1 MRARIAAGLLLGLL
15 IAGVAGA
22 KWWDREILRPG
33 PLPASHT
40 VLLPRGAGLSEIA
53 ERLEEA
59 RVVADRRIFQLA
71 TWTLGQSRNLKAGE
85 YAVPA
90 HASLRDVVQLLSSGR
105 VVVRKVTIPEGLTV
119 RQTLATLAD
128 AEGMEGTVA
137 AETIREG
144 ELMPATYNYVWG
156 DERGRMIV
164 RMRAAM
170 SELVERLWRER
181 APGLPLATP
190 AEAVTLA
197 SIVEKETG
205 RADERGRIAGVF
217 FNRLKAGMK
226 LQSDP
231 TVIYAVAEGRDLG
244 RTLTRADLRQPHPY
258 NTYVIEGLPPGP
270 IANPGKAALEAVMK
284 PAETDALY
292 FVADGNGGHAFA
304 RTLDE
309 HNRNVARW
317 RRLMREK
324 GQQVPD
330 D

>member
-1 MRARIAAGLLLGLL
+1 MRARIAAGLLLGLV
-15 IAGVAGA
+15 IAGVVGA
-22 KWWDREILRPG
+22 KWWDRQILKPG
-33 PLPASHT
+33 PLPGSRT
-40 VLLPRGAGLSEIA
+40 ILLPRGAGLNDIA
-53 ERLEEA
+53 DRLEEA
-59 RVVADRRIFQLA
+59 RIIRDGRLFQLA
-71 TWTLGQSRNLKAGE
+71 AWTLGQGRSLKAGE

-90 HASLRDVVQLLSSGR
+90 HVSLRDLVQILASGR

-119 RQTLATLAD
+119 RQTLAALAE

-137 AETIREG
+137 VEAIKEG
-144 ELMPATYNYVWG
+144 ELLPATYNYVWG
-156 DERGRMIV
+156 DERGRMVV

-170 SELVERLWRER
+170 TETVERLWRER
-181 APGLPLATP
+181 RPGLPLATP

-205 RADERGRIAGVF
+205 RADERARIAGVF

-244 RTLTRADLRQPHPY
+244 RALTRADLRQPHPY
-258 NTYVIEGLPPGP
+258 NTYVIDGLPPGP
-270 IANPGKAALEAVMK
+270 IANPGRAALEAVMN

-292 FVADGNGGHAFA
+292 FVADGSGGHAFA

-330 D
+330 E

>member
-1 MRARIAAGLLLGLL
+1 MRARIAAGLLLGLV
-15 IAGVAGA
+15 IAGVVGA
-22 KWWDREILRPG
+22 KWWDRQILKPG
-33 PLPASHT
+33 PLPGSRT
-40 VLLPRGAGLSEIA
+40 ILLPRGAGLNDIA
-53 ERLEEA
+53 DRLEEA
-59 RVVADRRIFQLA
+59 RIIRDGRLFQLA
-71 TWTLGQSRNLKAGE
+71 AWTLGQGRSLKAGE

-90 HASLRDVVQLLSSGR
+90 HVSLRDLVQILASGR

-119 RQTLATLAD
+119 RQTLAALAE
-128 AEGMEGTVA
+128 AEGMGGTVA
-137 AETIREG
+137 VEAIKEG
-144 ELMPATYNYVWG
+144 ELLPATYNYVWG
-156 DERGRMIV
+156 DERGRMVV

-170 SELVERLWRER
+170 TETVERLWRER
-181 APGLPLATP
+181 RPGLPLATP

-205 RADERGRIAGVF
+205 RADERARIAGVF

-244 RTLTRADLRQPHPY
+244 RALTRADLRQPHPY
-258 NTYVIEGLPPGP
+258 NTYVIDGLPPGP
-270 IANPGKAALEAVMK
+270 IANPGRAALEAVMN

-292 FVADGNGGHAFA
+292 FVADGSGGHAFA

-330 D
+330 E

>member
-1 MRARIAAGLLLGLL
+1 MRARIAAGLLLGLV
-15 IAGVAGA
+15 IAGVVGA
-22 KWWDREILRPG
+22 KWWDRQILKPG
-33 PLPASHT
+33 PLPGSRT
-40 VLLPRGAGLSEIA
+40 ILLPRGAGLNDIA
-53 ERLEEA
+53 DRLEEA
-59 RVVADRRIFQLA
+59 RIIRDGRLFQLA
-71 TWTLGQSRNLKAGE
+71 AWTLGQGRSLKAGE

-90 HASLRDVVQLLSSGR
+90 HVSLRDLVQILASGR

-119 RQTLATLAD
+119 RQTLAALAE
-128 AEGMEGTVA
+128 AEGMGGTVA
-137 AETIREG
+137 VEAIKEG
-144 ELMPATYNYVWG
+144 ELLPATYNYVWG
-156 DERGRMIV
+156 DERGRMVV

-170 SELVERLWRER
+170 TETLERLWRER
-181 APGLPLATP
+181 RPGLPLATP

-205 RADERGRIAGVF
+205 RADERARIAGVF

-244 RTLTRADLRQPHPY
+244 RALTRADLRQPHPY
-258 NTYVIEGLPPGP
+258 NTYVIDGLPPGP
-270 IANPGKAALEAVMK
+270 IANPGRAALEAVMN

-292 FVADGNGGHAFA
+292 FVADGSGGHAFA

-330 D
+330 E

>member
-1 MRARIAAGLLLGLL
+1 MRARIAAGLLLGLV

-22 KWWDREILRPG
+22 KWWDRQILKPG
-33 PLPASHT
+33 PLPGSRT
-40 VLLPRGAGLSEIA
+40 MLLPRGAGLSDIA

-59 RVVADRRIFQLA
+59 RIVRDGRLFQLA
-71 TWTLGQSRNLKAGE
+71 AWTLGQGRNLKAGE
-85 YAVPA
+85 YTVPA
-90 HASLRDVVQLLSSGR
+90 HVSLGDLVQILASGR

-119 RQTLATLAD
+119 RQTLAALAE

-137 AETIREG
+137 AEAIKEG
-144 ELMPATYNYVWG
+144 ELLPATYNYVWG
-156 DERGRMIV
+156 DERGRMVV
-164 RMRAAM
+164 RMRSAM
-170 SELVERLWRER
+170 TETVERLWRER
-181 APGLPLATP
+181 QPGLPLATP

-205 RADERGRIAGVF
+205 RASERARIAGVF

-244 RTLTRADLRQPHPY
+244 RPLTRADLRQPHPY
-258 NTYVIEGLPPGP
+258 NTYMIEGLPPGP
-270 IANPGKAALEAVMK
+270 IASPGRAALEAVMK

-292 FVADGNGGHAFA
+292 FVADGTGGHAFA

-317 RRLMREK
+317 RRFMRER